1 MKKRIKRH
9 PFQVKIKRK
18 LRFVYLKIIR
28 LSDPPEIIA
37 RGAAIGVLMGILP
50 TFGLGVLLS
59 LGVAFVFR
67 ANKAAAV
74 LGSLIMNPFTSPFF
88 WGISAAVGSFIMR
101 EDRAELLRRLHGAD
115 GESILKNAGWLTAVY
130 MTGNI
135 IVSAVF
141 TVISYY
147 LVKIWVSEHRR
158 HKAAKRKAG

>member
-1 MKKRIKRH
+1 
-9 PFQVKIKRK
+9 
-18 LRFVYLKIIR
+18 
-28 LSDPPEIIA
+28 
-37 RGAAIGVLMGILP
+37 
-50 TFGLGVLLS
+50 
-59 LGVAFVFR
+59 
-67 ANKAAAV
+67 
-74 LGSLIMNPFTSPFF
+74 MNPFTSPFF

-115 GESILKNAGWLTAVY
+115 GADGEGILKNAGWLTAVY
-130 MTGNI
+130 MTGNV

>member
-9 PFQVKIKRK
+9 PFNRRIKRR

-28 LSDPPEIIA
+28 LSDPPERIA
-37 RGAAIGVLMGILP
+37 RGVAIGVLMGILP
-50 TFGLGVLLS
+50 TFGLGVFLS
-59 LGVAFVFR
+59 LGAAFAFR

-74 LGSLIMNPFTSPFF
+74 LGSMIMNPFTSPFF

-101 EDRAELLRRLHGAD
+101 EDRAELLIRLRGAD

-130 MTGNI
+130 MTGNVV
-135 IVSAVF
+135 VSAVF

-158 HKAAKRKAG
+158 HKAAKKKAG